1 MAQSQAA
8 QAMSPTADSWSFAV
22 DMLKIDESI
31 ADINFDALRSAVAE
45 AVTLVDQIEDEKA
58 SRPTHALAKRKLR
71 KLERVLASV
80 EFELES
86 IDTQQGLKETTAA
99 RHMARLLSSAAV
111 EQISG
116 ATSNSLNAPQS
127 RQLGPEQRRMALE
140 GMPATAML
148 FAIRQIKEP
157 IDDWLYR
164 NARNNGGRPV
174 KTARQAI
181 LFCLTKNYEAIM
193 NQPLQ
198 PESKQHLK
206 LLATHVFGACKI
218 DTAGLEDACG
228 RAFDE
233 FASWAAWHNLPAPT
247 FSIGPVDID
256 AIPDDPETPL
266 AAAKPRP
273 KK

>member
-8 QAMSPTADSWSFAV
+8 QTMSPTADSWSFAV
-22 DMLKIDESI
+22 DMLKIDDSI
-31 ADINFDALRSAVAE
+31 ADINFDALRGAVAE
-45 AVTLVDQIEDEKA
+45 AVALVDQIEDEKA
-58 SRPTHALAKRKLR
+58 SRPTHALAKRKMQ
-71 KLERVLASV
+71 KLESLLGSV

-86 IDTQQGLKETTAA
+86 IDTQQALKETTGA
-99 RHMARLLSSAAV
+99 RHMAWLLSSDAV

-116 ATSNSLNAPQS
+116 ATSNSLTAPQS

-140 GMPATAML
+140 GMPAAAML

>member
-22 DMLKIDESI
+22 EMLKIDESI

-45 AVTLVDQIEDEKA
+45 AVALVDQIEDEKA

-80 EFELES
+80 EFELKS
-86 IDTQQGLKETTAA
+86 MDTQQALKETNAA
-99 RHMARLLSSAAV
+99 RQMAQLLSSSAV

-116 ATSNSLNAPQS
+116 TTPNSLAARHA
-127 RQLGPEQRRMALE
+127 RQLGPEQRRTALE
-140 GMPATAML
+140 GMPAAAML

-164 NARNNGGRPV
+164 NVRNKGGRPV
-174 KTARQAI
+174 RTARQAI
-181 LFCLTKNYEAIM
+181 LFCLMKNYEAIM

-198 PESKQHLK
+198 PESRQHLK
-206 LLATHVFGACKI
+206 LLATHIYGACNI
-218 DTAGLEDACG
+218 DMADFQGSFG
-228 RAFDE
+228 RAFNA
-233 FASWAAWHNLPAPT
+233 FASWAAWYNLPAPT
-247 FSIGPVDID
+247 FGIGPVDID
-256 AIPDDPETPL
+256 AIPNDPEAPL
-266 AAAKPRP
+266 VAAKPRP

>member
-22 DMLKIDESI
+22 AMLKIDESI

-45 AVTLVDQIEDEKA
+45 AVALVDQIEDEKA

-86 IDTQQGLKETTAA
+86 IDTQQALKETMAA
-99 RHMARLLSSAAV
+99 RHVARLLSSAAI

-116 ATSNSLNAPQS
+116 AAPSSLTAPHA

-157 IDDWLYR
+157 VDDWLYR
-164 NARNNGGRPV
+164 NARNNGGRPL

-266 AAAKPRP
+266 VAAKPRP

>member
-8 QAMSPTADSWSFAV
+8 QAMIPTADSWSFAV
-22 DMLKIDESI
+22 DLLKTDKSI

-45 AVTLVDQIEDEKA
+45 AVALVDQIEDEKA

-71 KLERVLASV
+71 KLERVLAFV
-80 EFELES
+80 EFELEN
-86 IDTQQGLKETTAA
+86 IDTQQALKETTAA
-99 RHMARLLSSAAV
+99 RHVARLLSSAAV

-116 ATSNSLNAPQS
+116 ATPKSLTAPQA
-127 RQLGPEQRRMALE
+127 RQLGPEQRRTALE
-140 GMPATAML
+140 GMPAAAML

-157 IDDWLYR
+157 VDDWLYR
-164 NARNNGGRPV
+164 NAQNKGGRPV
-174 KTARQAI
+174 RTARQAI
-181 LFCLTKNYEAIM
+181 LFCLMKNYEAIM

-206 LLATHVFGACKI
+206 LLATHIYGACNI
-218 DTAGLEDACG
+218 DMADFQGSFG

>member
-8 QAMSPTADSWSFAV
+8 QTMSPTADSWSFAV
-22 DMLKIDESI
+22 DLLKTDKSI
-31 ADINFDALRSAVAE
+31 AGINFAALQSAVAE
-45 AVTLVDQIEDEKA
+45 AIALVDQIEDEKA
-58 SRPTHALAKRKLR
+58 SRAKYTLVKD
-71 KLERVLASV
+71 KMQTLERVLASV
-80 EFELES
+80 EFELKS
-86 IDTQQGLKETTAA
+86 MDTQQALKETNAG
-99 RHMARLLSSAAV
+99 RQMAQLLSSSAV

-116 ATSNSLNAPQS
+116 TTPNSLTA
-127 RQLGPEQRRMALE
+127 RHARKLGPEQRRTALE
-140 GMPATAML
+140 GMPAAAML
-148 FAIRQIKEP
+148 FAIRQVKEP
-157 IDDWLYR
+157 VDDWLYR

-181 LFCLTKNYEAIM
+181 LFCLMKNYEAIM
-193 NQPLQ
+193 SQPLQ
-198 PESKQHLK
+198 TESKRHLK
-206 LLATHVFGACKI
+206 LLATHIYGACNI
-218 DTAGLEDACG
+218 DMADFQGSFG

-266 AAAKPRP
+266 VAAKPRP

>member
-22 DMLKIDESI
+22 DLLKTDKSI
-31 ADINFDALRSAVAE
+31 ADINFDALQSAVAE
-45 AVTLVDQIEDEKA
+45 AIALVDQIEDEKA
-58 SRPTHALAKRKLR
+58 SRPKYALVKDKMQT
-71 KLERVLASV
+71 LERLLASV
-80 EFELES
+80 EFELKS
-86 IDTQQGLKETTAA
+86 IDTQQALKETNAA
-99 RHMARLLSSAAV
+99 QQMAQLLSSSAV
-111 EQISG
+111 EQIFG
-116 ATSNSLNAPQS
+116 ATPNSFTSPDA
-127 RQLGPEQRRMALE
+127 RQLGPEQRRAALE
-140 GMPATAML
+140 AIPAAAML

-157 IDDWLYR
+157 VDDWLYR
-164 NARNNGGRPV
+164 NAQNKGGRPV

-181 LFCLTKNYEAIM
+181 LFCLVKNYAAIM

-206 LLATHVFGACKI
+206 LLATHVFGACSV

-233 FASWAAWHNLPAPT
+233 FASWAAWLDFPAPT
-247 FSIGPVDID
+247 FMIGPVDID
-256 AIPDDPETPL
+256 AIPDDPEAPL
-266 AAAKPRP
+266 VPAKPRP